1 MAPAIAFYLGLV
13 IVSFIITSLVI
24 VPFIDMLYRFKFQ
37 RQKQVTLDAMGVRTS
52 VFDKF
57 HKHKVGTPVGGG
69 LLVILVVTFLFGIM
83 FYLLNLSGRN
93 IVRVYPLSR
102 EIFVIFFTFIS
113 FGILG
118 LYDDIKKFFGFKKS
132 KFFGLRLMHKFAL
145 QWILA
150 FIISFMLYSWL
161 GISFLHV
168 PFLGIVQM
176 GWLFVPFAALTI
188 VSFTNAVN
196 ITDGL
201 DGLAA
206 GVLMICLVGFWI
218 LSASILDTPLSMFIS
233 LWIGSLIAF
242 LYFNV
247 FPARIF
253 MGDVGALAFGASLAV
268 SGLLLGKVIGLVVIG
283 GIFFLEVFTS
293 AVQLLSKKFLG
304 RKYFPVAPFHLYLQQ
319 MGWEE
324 PKIVM
329 RAWLAGII
337 LTIVGL
343 WISVV

>member
-1 MAPAIAFYLGLV
+1 MAPALAFYLGIL

-24 VPFIDMLYRFKFQ
+24 VPFIDALYRLKFQ

-57 HKHKVGTPVGGG
+57 HRHKAGTPVGGG
-69 LLVILVVTFLFGIM
+69 LLIIAVVTILFFLM
-83 FYLLNLSGRN
+83 FYLLSLSGKG
-93 IVRVYPLSR
+93 IMQVYPLSR

-132 KFFGLRLMHKFAL
+132 KLFGLRLSHKFIL
-145 QWILA
+145 QWILG
-150 FIISFMLYSWL
+150 FIIAFMLYSWL

-168 PFLGIVQM
+168 PFLGIVHM
-176 GWLFVPFAALTI
+176 GWFFVPFAAFTI

-206 GVLMICLVGFWI
+206 GVLMICLFGFWI

-233 LWIGSLIAF
+233 LWIGALIAF
-242 LYFNV
+242 LYFNIY
-247 FPARIF
+247 PARIF

-268 SGLLLGKVIGLVVIG
+268 SGLLLGKMIGLIVIG

-293 AVQLLSKKFLG
+293 GVQLLSKKFLG
-304 RKYFPVAPFHLYLQQ
+304 RKFFPVAPFHLYLQQ
-319 MGWEE
+319 VGWEE

-337 LTIVGL
+337 LTIIGL

>member
-1 MAPAIAFYLGLV
+1 
-13 IVSFIITSLVI
+13 
-24 VPFIDMLYRFKFQ
+24 
-37 RQKQVTLDAMGVRTS
+37 MGNRS
-52 VFDKF
+52 PIFDKF
-57 HKHKVGTPVGGG
+57 HQHKAGTPVGGG
-69 LLVILVVTFLFGIM
+69 LLVIGVVTFLFAIM
-83 FYLLNLSGRN
+83 FILMTLSGKT

-102 EIFVIFFTFIS
+102 EIFVIFFTFLS
-113 FGILG
+113 FGVLG

-132 KFFGLRLMHKFAL
+132 KFFGLKLSHKFIL

-150 FIISFMLYSWL
+150 FIIAFMLYSWL
-161 GISFLHV
+161 GISFLHI
-168 PFLGIVQM
+168 PFLGIVQL
-176 GWLFVPFAALTI
+176 GWLYVPFAAVTI

-206 GVLMICLVGFWI
+206 GVLAICLFGFWI

-247 FPARIF
+247 HPARIF
-253 MGDVGALAFGASLAV
+253 LGDVGALAFGASLAV
-268 SGLLLGKVIGLVVIG
+268 SGLLLGKAIGLIVIG
-283 GIFFLEVFTS
+283 GIFFVEVFTS
-293 AVQLLSKKFLG
+293 GVQLLSKRFLG

-337 LTIVGL
+337 LTIIGL

>member
-24 VPFIDMLYRFKFQ
+24 VPFIDMLYRLKFQ
-37 RQKQVTLDAMGVRTS
+37 RQKQVTMDAMGVRTS
-52 VFDKF
+52 IFDKF
-57 HKHKVGTPVGGG
+57 HKHKAGTPVGGG

-83 FYLLNLSGRN
+83 FYLLSLSGRS
-93 IVRVYPLSR
+93 IVQVYPLYK

-132 KFFGLRLMHKFAL
+132 KFFGMRLVHKFAL

-201 DGLAA
+201 DGLAS

-247 FPARIF
+247 YPARIF

-283 GIFFLEVFTS
+283 GVFFVEVLTS

-337 LTIVGL
+337 LTIIGL